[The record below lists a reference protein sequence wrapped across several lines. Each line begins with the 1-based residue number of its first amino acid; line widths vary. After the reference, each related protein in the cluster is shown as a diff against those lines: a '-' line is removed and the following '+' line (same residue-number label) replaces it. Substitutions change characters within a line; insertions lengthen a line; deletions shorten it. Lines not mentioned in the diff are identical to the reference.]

1 MSRHSAIVGGSTAGR
16 LIECPGSYQ
25 AQLALPPSAD
35 VSSEYALEG
44 TFAHAVMDR
53 LMRNRQAGFDHQ
65 TKPQYWL
72 GQTFADRELTQAH
85 IDELINPALELLRQ
99 LEQDCGYGGGFRVLG
114 VEQRVKF
121 PGIPGSYG
129 TCDLILGN
137 DTHVLHVDWKFG
149 SGVSVEALTADSEGE
164 KLNAQMMFYTAAAV
178 DSLKALYKGKR
189 QLVIAIIQP
198 RGTIPLT
205 HTIVTKRDLKW
216 FAEDLQGA
224 VVAALDRD
232 PARARGAHCRFAPC
246 KIDCPLWT
254 GPLLQ
259 LADMKLIPRTEV
271 VTKGPSPYGTYLAR
285 AKALVDILAV
295 YTKEVNEQLHAYLE
309 DGGEVPGWKLKL
321 KAKQRQWVDEDTVN
335 DTLDDIGFGYD
346 DIWERKLVTF
356 AKAEA
361 TAKRLGVKIPDE
373 LRVAP
378 PTNETTVTTSD
389 DPAPAVDRATAIE
402 QFRAS
407 IPLLKGTSN
416 A

>member
-1 MSRHSAIVGGSTAGR
+1 VSRHSAIVGGSTAGR

-295 YTKEVNEQLHAYLE
+295 YTKEVNEQLHAYLG